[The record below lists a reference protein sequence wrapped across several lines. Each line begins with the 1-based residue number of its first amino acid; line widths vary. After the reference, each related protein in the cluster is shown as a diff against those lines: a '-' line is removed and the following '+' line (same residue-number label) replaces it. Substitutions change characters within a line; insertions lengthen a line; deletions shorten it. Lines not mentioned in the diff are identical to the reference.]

1 VTRNRTATLALLAL
15 TALALSACTAVSRFR
30 VDGGPVRAGETELG
44 HVTGEAQAHM
54 VLGVVTPDV
63 SQRFERAHR
72 DALEEAQGA
81 TRLADVEVT
90 EDIMNLFVWQRIVT
104 RVTGIA
110 VQTE

>member
-1 VTRNRTATLALLAL
+1 MNRA
-15 TALALSACTAVSRFR
+15 TALASLTIAALCLTACTSVARFR

-54 VLGVVTPDV
+54 VLGVVTPEV
-63 SQRFERAHR
+63 SQRFTRAHQ
-72 DALEEAQGA
+72 DALEAVKGA
-81 TRLADVEVT
+81 TRLADIEVT
-90 EDIMNLFVWQRIVT
+90 EDVMNLFFWQRIVT